1 MSVINNSVVQAYADA
16 LNRAK
21 EGTAGPSAGGEAAK
35 SGGGFADMLGGV
47 LDNAAQATGQA
58 EQVSMAA
65 IAQKAELVD
74 VVTAIS
80 NAEMTLQTVVTI
92 RDKVIQAYNDIIK
105 MPI

>member
-1 MSVINNSVVQAYADA
+1 MPVINNTVVQAYADA
-16 LNRAK
+16 LSRAK
-21 EGTAGPSAGGEAAK
+21 EGTAGAAADGEAAK

>member
-1 MSVINNSVVQAYADA
+1 MSVINNTVVQAYADA
-16 LNRAK
+16 LSRAK
-21 EGTAGPSAGGEAAK
+21 EGTAGASAGEAGK